1 MMASLEFNELNKV
14 TRDRSEMW
22 FNMYQVWLFSLLSA
36 VWTSSLRD
44 CQIGVHAEKSYSA
57 RKLTF
62 LEKILAFLSKT
73 L

>member
-22 FNMYQVWLFSLLSA
+22 FNIYQVWLFSLLSA

-44 CQIGVHAEKSYSA
+44 RQIGVHAGKS
-57 RKLTF
+57 
-62 LEKILAFLSKT
+62 
-73 L
+73 